1 MTRHDF
7 EMLSNEE
14 LKSVLND
21 SGSYST
27 EEIRCAK
34 QILQGRALGT
44 NDVSEIIGE
53 EPSEEIPG
61 YSVSDNRSSDD
72 IREIKANVRTIKNC
86 AMFFVILYIVSM
98 AVGIISVVALLT
110 QKL

>member
-1 MTRHDF
+1 MKKSDF

-14 LKSVLND
+14 LKTMLND
-21 SGSYST
+21 SESYST

-34 QILQGRALGT
+34 QILMGRVLGT
-44 NDVSEIIGE
+44 NEGPEIIDE

-61 YSVSDNRSSDD
+61 YSASDNRSSDD

-86 AMFFVILYIVSM
+86 AMFFVVLTVVSM
-98 AVGIISVVALLT
+98 VAGIISVVALLT
-110 QKL
+110 QKI